1 MVFKLVAVRVSR
13 DEGKEVVPNSTLV
26 LVDTRIAVSVEEIK
40 EMREPRLVLEASASV
55 TVVVTLFVL
64 MATPLL
70 ETGVPLLQT
79 TPLSF

>member
-1 MVFKLVAVRVSR
+1 MFKLVAVRVSR
-13 DEGKEVVPNSTLV
+13 DEGREVVPNSTLV

-64 MATPLL
+64 IATPSL